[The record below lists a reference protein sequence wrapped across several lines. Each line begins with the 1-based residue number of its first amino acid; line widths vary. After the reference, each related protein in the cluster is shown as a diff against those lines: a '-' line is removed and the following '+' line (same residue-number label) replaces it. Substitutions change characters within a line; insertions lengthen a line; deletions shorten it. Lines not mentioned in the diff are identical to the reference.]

1 MQNNIN
7 DLIQT
12 LRDGE
17 KLVREKIRKS
27 AIIALLMQNIRLE
40 MKSKG
45 SDNTVIFTDINGFTE
60 LYFIFG
66 YKVIPL
72 KLNLDILSDE
82 QILSDQFTQA
92 IVEGVLHH
100 AQNYELKLKYF
111 SFRIEQFAS
120 RIDSVDENCTAEY
133 VKRISTDFIEDT
145 LVGIVNTFD
154 SLKRKIKYDENE

>member
-12 LRDGE
+12 LQDGE

-27 AIIALLMQNIRLE
+27 AIIALMLQNIRLE
-40 MKSKG
+40 MENRG
-45 SDNTVIFTDINGFTE
+45 RDNTVIFTDSNGFPE

-72 KLNLDILSDE
+72 KLNLDNLSEE

-100 AQNYELKLKYF
+100 AQNYELKLEYY
-111 SFRIEQFAS
+111 SFRIEQFVN

-133 VKRISTDFIEDT
+133 VKRISTDFIEDI
-145 LVGIVNTFD
+145 LVDIVSTFD
-154 SLKRKIKYDENE
+154 SLKRKIYYVENE